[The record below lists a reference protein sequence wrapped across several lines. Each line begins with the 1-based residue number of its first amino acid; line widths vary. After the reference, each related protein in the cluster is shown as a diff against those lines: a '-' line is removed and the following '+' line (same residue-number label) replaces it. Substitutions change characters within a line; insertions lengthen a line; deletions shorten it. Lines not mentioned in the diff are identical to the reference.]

1 MNKTDYIIRQ
11 IAKSYKKKYENYVI
25 TRIWHL
31 LNNLDVKF
39 VTQQHVT
46 RLDGRALT
54 DMYFPQIQLHIEVD
68 ESQHFNIDGSQIEQD
83 IVREADIINATGH
96 EIKRISIFTKCV
108 EGDIEKC
115 VENSIEN
122 INHQID
128 GVVNF
133 IKKQIES
140 KVDTKTLHPWDIEAE
155 YNPKTYITR
164 GQISLD
170 DNVAFRTI
178 ADACN
183 CFGHDY
189 QGYQKAFA
197 KHAVEEKMLWFPK
210 LYENED
216 WDNEISLDEVEIYE
230 KNKTD
235 HNAYFERA
243 KNIQDNL
250 KERITF
256 ARVKSNLGDV
266 MYRFKGVYKLDLSA
280 SESAGKVI
288 YKRTSTNVKTY
299 PSL

>member
-39 VTQQHVT
+39 VTQQHIT
-46 RLDGRALT
+46 RPTGRALT

-68 ESQHFNIDGSQIEQD
+68 EGHHFDSSKNQISQDF
-83 IVREADIINATGH
+83 VREADIINATGH
-96 EIKRISIFTKCV
+96 NIKRVDVFNTP
-108 EGDIEKC
+108 IEA
-115 VENSIEN
+115 
-122 INHQID
+122 INAEID
-128 GVVNF
+128 TIVNF
-133 IKKQIES
+133 IKSEFDS
-140 KVDTKTLHPWDIEAE
+140 KTPSLWDIDAE
-155 YNPKTYITR
+155 YNPKTYIDR
-164 GQISLD
+164 GSISVD

-189 QGYQKAFA
+189 KGYQKAFA
-197 KHAVEEKMLWFPK
+197 KHAIEEKMLWFPK
-210 LYENED
+210 LYANED
-216 WDNEISLDEVEIYE
+216 WENEISLDEIEIYE

-235 HNAYFERA
+235 HNAYFEQA
-243 KNIQDNL
+243 KNIADNL

-266 MYRFKGVYKLDLSA
+266 MYRFKGVYKFDVPA
-280 SESAGKVI
+280 SEYAGKII
-288 YKRTSTNVKTY
+288 YKKTSDKVKTY
-299 PSL
+299 KSNKQS